1 MSKRIGGCYGVSAS
15 GLNCTWGSDLDTQV
29 QRQKNP
35 RTALPE
41 GLRKKL
47 GFKKRTVLGRE
58 ATSMDEISNSVSK
71 VKIEKKQYLKKG
83 SGLTKEAHVP
93 LKMNSLR
100 F

>member
-1 MSKRIGGCYGVSAS
+1 M
-15 GLNCTWGSDLDTQV
+15 QV
-29 QRQKNP
+29 QRQQNP

-41 GLRKKL
+41 ELRRKL
-47 GFKKRTVLGRE
+47 GFKKRTVFGRE
-58 ATSMDEISNSVSK
+58 ATSNDEVGESFSK
-71 VKIEKKQYLKKG
+71 VKIEKKKYLKKS